1 MIAEFAPVTSIV
13 QHVLATPGEKR
24 DTPRMNYRL
33 SVIIPNRNGEKTIGL
48 CLEALFSSDHDSF
61 EVIVV
66 DDCSTDNSVAIIKQ
80 FPCTLVRSQ
89 QHQGAAGARNRGAR
103 HSAGEVLFF
112 IDADCLVQKNTLA
125 TAEQT
130 AKQQGRDVIIG
141 GTYTCRPFDQYFFSL
156 FQSVFIHFSELKN
169 CLNPD
174 YVAAHAMVISA
185 DTFRNSGGFPD
196 DFLPIIE
203 DVEFSHRLRRRGYS
217 LKMEP
222 KLQVRHIF
230 QYGSLAD
237 SMKNGFLKS
246 KYWTIYSLGNR
257 DLLTD
262 SGTASLALKINV
274 LFFVLVLISV
284 AVYAVVFN
292 VILLFWALMLL
303 LLNTFINR
311 KLFALFFKTG
321 GLFFALRAAM
331 YYMLLYPLAV
341 GAGGLFGL
349 AAYFSDSSSQTEV
362 QP

>member
-1 MIAEFAPVTSIV
+1 
-13 QHVLATPGEKR
+13 
-24 DTPRMNYRL
+24 MNYRL

-48 CLEALFSSDHDSF
+48 CLEALFSSSHDSF

-66 DDCSTDNSVAIIKQ
+66 DDCSTDNSIAIIEQ
-80 FPCTLVRSQ
+80 FPCVLVQLQR
-89 QHQGAAGARNRGAR
+89 HQGAAEARNRGAQ
-103 HSAGEVLFF
+103 HGTGTTLFF
-112 IDADCLVQKNTLA
+112 TDADCLVQKNTLA

-130 AKQQGRDVIIG
+130 AKQQGHDVIIG
-141 GTYTCRPFDQYFFSL
+141 GTYTCRPFDQHFFSL

-203 DVEFSHRLRRRGYS
+203 DVEFSHRLRRRGYG
-217 LKMEP
+217 LRMDP
-222 KLQVRHIF
+222 KLQVQHIF
-230 QYGSLAD
+230 HYESPAD
-237 SMKNGFLKS
+237 SMKNAFVKS

-257 DLLTD
+257 DLSAD
-262 SGTASLALKINV
+262 SGTASIALKINV
-274 LFFVLVLISV
+274 LSFVLILLSV
-284 AVYAVVFN
+284 VAYVVVFN
-292 VILLFWALMLL
+292 LTLLFGALMLL

-311 KLFALFFKTG
+311 KLFSLFFKTG
-321 GLFFALRAAM
+321 GLFFAFRAAM

-349 AAYFSDSSSQTEV
+349 AAYFFVPSSQTRV
-362 QP
+362 RS